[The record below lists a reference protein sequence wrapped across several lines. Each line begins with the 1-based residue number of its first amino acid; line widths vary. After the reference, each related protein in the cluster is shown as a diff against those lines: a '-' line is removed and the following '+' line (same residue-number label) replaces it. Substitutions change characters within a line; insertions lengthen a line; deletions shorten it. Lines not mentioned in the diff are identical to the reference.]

1 MTVLFRSI
9 ALLAILTILFSS
21 FGCEKASPP
30 EAKIHKQ
37 VFGEFEGEKVDIYTL
52 KNANQVEIKIT
63 NYGGIVTS
71 IKLPDKN
78 GGFDDVVLG
87 YNNLNDYVNNNP
99 YFGCIVGRYGNRIGK
114 AKFTL
119 DGKEYTLAKNDG
131 ENSLHGGLK
140 GFDKVLW
147 DAELL
152 TGNDS
157 QSLKLTYVSKDG
169 EEGFPGNLKVIVTY
183 TLTDA
188 NSFIIDYLATT
199 DQPTI
204 VNLTNHTYWN
214 LAGEGSGDILN
225 HQLMLNASAFT
236 PVDQGLITTGKF
248 WSVENTPMDFRKPI
262 AIGERINSDYEQL
275 KFGKGYDHNWV
286 LNSTDRNNPT
296 LAARVYEPVSGRV
309 MEVFTTEP
317 GIQFYT
323 GNFLDGSITGKSGK
337 AYGFRNGFCLET
349 QHYPDSPNKP
359 EFPSVVLNPG
369 EKYKTTTI
377 HKFSVR

>member
-1 MTVLFRSI
+1 
-9 ALLAILTILFSS
+9 LAILFLFA
-21 FGCEKASPP
+21 GCEKATPP
-30 EAKIHKQ
+30 EMKILKET
-37 VFGEFEGEKVDIYTL
+37 FGNLGGKNVDIYTL
-52 KNANQVEIKIT
+52 KNANGIEIKIT

-71 IKLPDKN
+71 IRLPDRE
-78 GGFDDVVLG
+78 GRFDDVALG
-87 YNNLNDYVNNNP
+87 YDNLQDYVDNNP
-99 YFGCIVGRYGNRIGK
+99 YFGCIVGRYGNRIGN

-119 DGKEYTLAKNDG
+119 GEEEYTLNKNDG

-147 DAELL
+147 DAEPVI
-152 TGNDS
+152 GEGR
-157 QSLKLTYVSKDG
+157 QSLKLTYLSKDG
-169 EEGFPGNLKVIVTY
+169 EEGFPGNLSVTVTY
-183 TLTDA
+183 TLTDD

-199 DQPTI
+199 DQATV

-236 PVDQGLITTGKF
+236 PVDQGLITTGGF
-248 WSVENTPMDFRKPI
+248 WSVENTPMDFSKPV
-262 AIGERINSDYEQL
+262 AVGERIDSDYEQL

-286 LNSTDRNNPT
+286 LNSTDIDNPA
-296 LAARVYEPVSGRV
+296 LAATVHEPVSGRV
-309 MEVFTTEP
+309 MEIYTIEP
-317 GIQFYT
+317 GIQFYS

-337 AYGFRNGFCLET
+337 AYGFRSGLCLET

-359 EFPSVVLNPG
+359 GFPSVVLNPG
-369 EKYKTTTI
+369 ETYKTTTI